1 VIVLTPRGTL
11 KRQYAL
17 KLGQSCKISIQNF
30 GILRERE
37 EHQKATLYRFPS
49 ASNNCPSQFEL
60 TLRSPWQQLRI
71 LFAVLG
77 PRSLFHIASAR
88 REKAKRADHE
98 TMHAYALL
106 TMCPT
111 PSQKLVC
118 VCVYNT
124 MHRSHTQWLNSL
136 QKANTLSP
144 RSLLL
149 STPRYIFN
157 HTTTYSW
164 PFFANEPENLA

>member
-1 VIVLTPRGTL
+1 M
-11 KRQYAL
+11 
-17 KLGQSCKISIQNF
+17 QNF
-30 GILRERE
+30 NTILAFYGRE
-37 EHQKATLYRFPS
+37 EHQKLTLYRFPS

-60 TLRSPWQQLRI
+60 TLRSPWHQLRI

-77 PRSLFHIASAR
+77 RLLFNIASAR
-88 REKAKRADHE
+88 HEKAKRADHE
-98 TMHAYALL
+98 TMHAYAAVSLL

-118 VCVYNT
+118 VCIIQCT
-124 MHRSHTQWLNSL
+124 GRTQWLNSL

-149 STPRYIFN
+149 STARYIFN
-157 HTTTYSW
+157 HTRID
-164 PFFANEPENLA
+164 A